1 MTMTRNA
8 ALTVGAAITAAT
20 LMVIFFQ
27 APPVPVALGVLGAVT
42 IILFTRARRG

>member
-8 ALTVGAAITAAT
+8 ALTVGAAVTAAT

-27 APPVPVALGVLGAVT
+27 APPLPVALGVVGAVT
-42 IILFTRARRG
+42 IILFARAWRG